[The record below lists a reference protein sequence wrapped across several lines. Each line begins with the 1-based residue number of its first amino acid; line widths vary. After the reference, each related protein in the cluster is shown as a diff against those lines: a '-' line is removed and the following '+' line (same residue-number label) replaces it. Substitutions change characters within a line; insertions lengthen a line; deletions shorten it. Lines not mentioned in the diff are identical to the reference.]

1 MPASFLRRCSC
12 ALPRSQQVQSF
23 CRAIEGSWQRADIS
37 LETRR
42 PCRPGRG
49 GSTRRLKRSVAR
61 EESATDA
68 RTGAHI
74 GLELRP
80 RERSRRPSMK
90 FFLTQ
95 RTSPNGENCAQA
107 SSVEPPNVGLLRA
120 PSGMRVPA
128 ALLTSRGQT
137 SVIDRRR
144 ERERGSEC
152 RAGRLNS
159 QARDRRTWPI
169 RYATRDALHP
179 NSCSCHTI
187 AL

>member
-80 RERSRRPSMK
+80 REQSRRI
-90 FFLTQ
+90 LTQ

-107 SSVEPPNVGLLRA
+107 SSVEPPNVGLL
-120 PSGMRVPA
+120 RVPA